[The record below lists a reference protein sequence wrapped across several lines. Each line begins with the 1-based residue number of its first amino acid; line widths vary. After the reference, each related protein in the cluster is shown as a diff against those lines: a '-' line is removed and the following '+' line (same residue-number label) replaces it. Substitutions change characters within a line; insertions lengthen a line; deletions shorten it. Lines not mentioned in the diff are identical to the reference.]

1 MRSVLDGAS
10 VTRASINQT
19 TKEKLEDPYRR
30 EAIQILQVHEDIL
43 TSRQL
48 KERRDNPHT
57 EEKPFKCLKFDVQKP
72 YLCSK
77 IHLYPLKT
85 PPYVVTPTHLDCL
98 VSQII
103 QTLIVF

>member
-30 EAIQILQVHEDIL
+30 EAIQILQVYEDIL

-48 KERRDNPHT
+48 
-57 EEKPFKCLKFDVQKP
+57 EE
-72 YLCSK
+72 
-77 IHLYPLKT
+77 T
-85 PPYVVTPTHLDCL
+85 
-98 VSQII
+98 
-103 QTLIVF
+103 